1 VPKTSLP
8 VKPGAVLGIL
18 KELRA
23 SAKRDEPLVVSGANE
38 LTSVLRR
45 ELMRGGVA
53 SAVREQ
59 GPLEGAAA
67 LVHVLAG
74 PLDLDDEKVL
84 KEAARARIPIVAVI
98 GDRLEPVA
106 GAQTHVPYV
115 LDENV
120 VRVGAGSG
128 FPIEEI
134 ARRLAGTLGEAAT
147 PLAARLPV
155 LRRAV
160 CEELIRKF
168 SRQNAIV
175 GVAVFVPGA
184 DLPVLTLNQVRL
196 VLRIADAYGF
206 EIDKERLP
214 EVLAVVGSGLGFR
227 TLARQAIGVV
237 PVVGWA
243 VKGAVAYAG
252 TRALGE
258 AAMRY
263 FERRAPVT
271 RVAGARALFP
281 R

>member
-1 VPKTSLP
+1 MPKTSLP
-8 VKPGAVLGIL
+8 IKPGAVLGVL
-18 KELRA
+18 RELRA

-38 LTSVLRR
+38 LVRVLAR
-45 ELMRGGVA
+45 ELARGGVA
-53 SAVREQ
+53 TAVREQ
-59 GPLEGAAA
+59 GPIEGAAA

-74 PLDLDDEKVL
+74 TVDADDEKTL
-84 KEAARARIPIVAVI
+84 KEAARARIPIVAVMT
-98 GDRLEPVA
+98 GPAEPA
-106 GAQTHVPYV
+106 HVPYV

-120 VRVGAGSG
+120 VRVGSGTG
-128 FPIEEI
+128 FPVEEI
-134 ARRLAGTLGEAAT
+134 ARRLARTLGEAGT

-155 LRRAV
+155 LRRPV

-214 EVLAVVGSGLGFR
+214 EVLGVVGSGLGFR
-227 TLARQAIGVV
+227 AIARQAIGAV

-243 VKGAVAYAG
+243 VKGVIAYAG

-271 RVAGARALFP
+271 RVAGDRTLFP

>member
-1 VPKTSLP
+1 VSKTSLP
-8 VKPGAVLGIL
+8 VKPGAVIGIL
-18 KELRA
+18 RELRA
-23 SAKRDEPLVVSGANE
+23 SAKRDEPLVVSGAKE
-38 LTSVLRR
+38 LASVLRR
-45 ELMRGGVA
+45 ELARGGVGT
-53 SAVREQ
+53 AVREQ

-74 PLDLDDEKVL
+74 SVDADDEKAL
-84 KEAARARIPIVAVI
+84 KEAARARIPIVAVVT
-98 GDRLEPVA
+98 GPA
-106 GAQTHVPYV
+106 GPEHVPYV

-120 VRVGAGSG
+120 VRVGTGTG
-128 FPIEEI
+128 FPLAEI
-134 ARRLAGTLGEAAT
+134 AERLARTLGERAT

-168 SRQNAIV
+168 SRQNAII

-214 EVLAVVGSGLGFR
+214 EVLGVVGSGLGFR
-227 TLARQAIGVV
+227 AVARRAIGAV
-237 PVVGWA
+237 PIVGWA

-271 RVAGARALFP
+271 RVAGARTLFP